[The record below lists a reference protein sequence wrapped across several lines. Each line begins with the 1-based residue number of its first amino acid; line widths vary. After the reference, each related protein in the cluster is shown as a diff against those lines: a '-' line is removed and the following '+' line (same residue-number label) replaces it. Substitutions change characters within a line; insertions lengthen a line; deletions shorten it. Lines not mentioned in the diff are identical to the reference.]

1 MLVADIYNTN
11 ISPVKETQTVQEVLK
26 FLIEKHFN
34 GVVVLND
41 EDKVA
46 GVLSL
51 QDIAAAIV
59 PDEMRE
65 NLALAEAMYKPGF
78 FREQCQAIKDMQV
91 KEIMRKNVVMATPET
106 TVMEIAADFLK
117 NDLYIVPVVEEEKK
131 AIGIVT
137 RSEIKHA
144 LAKGMDLK
152 K

>member
-11 ISPVKETQTVQEVLK
+11 ISPVQEEMTVQEVVE

-34 GVVVLND
+34 GVVVED
-41 EDKVA
+41 EKGKVV

-59 PDEMRE
+59 PEEMQD

-78 FREQCQAIKDMQV
+78 FKEQCQAIKDTKV
-91 KEIMRKNVVMATPET
+91 KNIMRKDVIMAHLETPIL
-106 TVMEIAADFLK
+106 EIAADFLK
-117 NDLYIVPVVEEEKK
+117 NDLYIVPVIDGDK

-137 RSEIKHA
+137 RSEIKTA

-152 K
+152 